1 MNFVVTG
8 GAGFIGSH
16 LVEYLVKQGNS
27 VKVIDNLQRGN
38 LKNLQSVI
46 NNIEFFNADILNYD
60 QLKKIIADTDGIFHQ
75 AALTSVEESLS
86 NPKKYFATNID
97 GTKNILQIGFDLGIK
112 TVFASSAAVYGNV
125 KKIPI
130 SENDEK
136 KPINPYG
143 QSKLESEKIAQKFI
157 EKGSS
162 IVGLRYFNVYGNH
175 QNDNYSGVISKFLN
189 RITSEKA
196 PIIYGDGSQIRDF
209 IYVGD
214 IVDANISAMKN
225 KNSGF
230 FNIGTGIPIRI
241 IDLANE
247 MISISGKSLIPN
259 FAKANFNDILYSLAS
274 VTFAESILGWKSKT
288 KLIDWLKKNL

>member
-1 MNFVVTG
+1 MNFIVTG

-16 LVEYLVKQGNS
+16 LTEFLVKQGNS

-38 LKNLQSVI
+38 LKNLKSVI
-46 NNIEFFNADILNYD
+46 NDIDFLNIDILDYA
-60 QLKKIIADTDGIFHQ
+60 QLKKILVNADGIFHQ

-162 IVGLRYFNVYGNH
+162 IVGLRYFNVYGPN
-175 QNDNYSGVISKFLN
+175 QYSNNAYASVVSSWIKNTISN
-189 RITSEKA
+189 NEIRID
-196 PIIYGDGSQIRDF
+196 GDGSQKRCF
-209 IYVGD
+209 TYVED
-214 IVDANISAMKN
+214 ICNANL
-225 KNSGF
+225 F
-230 FNIGTGIPIRI
+230 F
-241 IDLANE
+241 
-247 MISISGKSLIPN
+247 SLKIQG
-259 FAKANFNDILYSLAS
+259 LYSLY
-274 VTFAESILGWKSKT
+274 I
-288 KLIDWLKKNL
+288 